1 MRRYETLE
9 TLFCKV
15 DLSFAEAVLN
25 ESYHAKGSVGRPPR
39 NPLGLFK
46 AHLLRRLRHVPSDRM
61 LVRQLWKDPRLR
73 SICDIERDEPP
84 YGIAVLSRFR
94 SRVGPERLMRIV
106 DHAVEVLVKKRRIK
120 GETLALDSTFIKAC
134 SRRNLDN
141 RTGYSDPESRVGR
154 AVKSRDLGYRL
165 HLAVDAKSELPV
177 ALTIASANENEKK
190 HSIRLFE
197 KASAHVKPNRLV
209 ADPQYSSQ
217 GLRDAALKQGTVPVI
232 PYPRNQMKG
241 AKSILR
247 IDRKFKSHG
256 PQQLRRAYRKRVA
269 VERVFSR
276 LKHLAGLT
284 QHNLRGLAK
293 ITFHTQLCLLVML
306 FTAQAAINTHKP
318 RRSRSIRYF
327 AN

>member
-9 TLFCKV
+9 TLFGKV
-15 DLSFAEAVLN
+15 DLSFAEKVLN
-25 ESYHAKGSVGRPPR
+25 ESYHAKDSVGRPPR
-39 NPLGLFK
+39 SPLGVFK

-61 LVRQLWKDPRLR
+61 LVRQMWKDPRLR
-73 SICDIERDEPP
+73 QICDIEENEPP

-94 SRVGPERLMRIV
+94 KRVGPEKLMRVV
-106 DHAVEVLVKKRRIK
+106 DHAIETLVEKRRIK
-120 GETLALDSTFIKAC
+120 GETLAMDSTFIKAH

-154 AVKSRDLGYRL
+154 AVKTRDLGYRL
-165 HLAVDAKSELPV
+165 HLTVDCRSEMPIAMTV
-177 ALTIASANENEKK
+177 APANENEKK
-190 HSIRLFE
+190 HSMQLFE
-197 KASAHVKPNRLV
+197 KASCHVKPKRLV

-217 GLRDAALKQGTVPVI
+217 SLRDAALKQGTVPVI
-232 PYPRNQMKG
+232 PYPRNQQKG
-241 AKSILR
+241 VKGILR

-256 PQQLRRAYRKRVA
+256 PQELRRAYRKRVA

-276 LKHLAGLT
+276 LKNLAGLT
-284 QHNLRGLAK
+284 LHNLRGLAR
-293 ITFHTQLCLLVML
+293 ITFHAQLCLLIML

-318 RRSRSIRYF
+318 GRSRSIRYF

>member
-9 TLFCKV
+9 TLFGKV
-15 DLSFAEAVLN
+15 DLFFAEAVVN
-25 ESYHAKGSVGRPPR
+25 ESYHARDSVGRPPR
-39 NPLGLFK
+39 SPLGVFK
-46 AHLLRRLRHVPSDRM
+46 AHLLRRLRNVPSDRM

-73 SICDIERDEPP
+73 RICDIEENEPP

-94 SRVGPERLMRIV
+94 KRVGPERLMRIV
-106 DHAVEVLVKKRRIK
+106 DHAVETLVEKRRIK
-120 GETLALDSTFIKAC
+120 GETLAMDSTFIKAY

-154 AVKSRDLGYRL
+154 AVKMRDLGYRL
-165 HLAVDAKSELPV
+165 HLAVDCRSEMPV
-177 ALTIASANENEKK
+177 AMTVASANENEKK
-190 HSIRLFE
+190 HSLKLFE
-197 KASAHVKPNRLV
+197 KASCHVKPKRLV

-217 GLRDAALKQGTVPVI
+217 SLRDAALKQGAVPVI
-232 PYPRNQMKG
+232 PYPRNQQKG
-241 AKSILR
+241 VKGILR

-256 PQQLRRAYRKRVA
+256 PQELRRAYRKRVA

-276 LKHLAGLT
+276 LKNLAGLT

-293 ITFHTQLCLLVML
+293 ITFHTQLCLLIML

-318 RRSRSIRYF
+318 DKARSIRYF

>member
-9 TLFCKV
+9 TLFGKV
-15 DLSFAEAVLN
+15 DLSFAEKVLN
-25 ESYHAKGSVGRPPR
+25 ESYHARDSVGRPPR
-39 NPLGLFK
+39 RPLGVFK

-61 LVRQLWKDPRLR
+61 LVRQMWKDPRLR
-73 SICDIERDEPP
+73 RICDIEENEPP

-106 DHAVEVLVKKRRIK
+106 DHAVETLVEKRRIK
-120 GETLALDSTFIKAC
+120 GETLAMDSTFIKAH

-154 AVKSRDLGYRL
+154 AVKTRDLGYRL
-165 HLAVDAKSELPV
+165 HLAVDCRSEMPIAMTV
-177 ALTIASANENEKK
+177 APANENEKK
-190 HSIRLFE
+190 HSLGLFE
-197 KASAHVKPNRLV
+197 KASCHVKPRRLV

-217 GLRDAALKQGTVPVI
+217 SLRDVALKRGTVPVI
-232 PYPRNQMKG
+232 PYPRNQQKG
-241 AKSILR
+241 VKCILR

-276 LKHLAGLT
+276 LKNLASLT

-293 ITFHTQLCLLVML
+293 ITFHAQLCLLIML
-306 FTAQAAINTHKP
+306 FTAQAATNTHKP
-318 RRSRSIRYF
+318 SKARSIRYF

>member
-9 TLFCKV
+9 TLFGKV
-15 DLSFAEAVLN
+15 DLSFAETVLD
-25 ESYHAKGSVGRPPR
+25 ESYHAEGSVGRPPR
-39 NPLGLFK
+39 RPLGVFK

-73 SICDIERDEPP
+73 RICDIEKNEPP

-94 SRVGPERLMRIV
+94 RKVGPERLMRIV
-106 DHAVEVLVKKRRIK
+106 DHAVEVLVERERIK
-120 GETLALDSTFIKAC
+120 GETLALDSTFIKAH
-134 SRRNLDN
+134 SRRSLDN

-154 AVKSRDLGYRL
+154 AVKTRDLGYRL

-177 ALTIASANENEKK
+177 AMTVAPANENEKK
-190 HSIRLFE
+190 HSLKLFE
-197 KASAHVKPNRLV
+197 KASLHVKPRRLV

-217 GLRDAALKQGTVPVI
+217 SLRDVALKQGTVPVI
-232 PYPRNQMKG
+232 PYPRNQMKDVKG
-241 AKSILR
+241 ILR

-276 LKHLAGLT
+276 LKNLAGLT
-284 QHNLRGLAK
+284 HHNLRGLAK
-293 ITFHTQLCLLVML
+293 TTFHTQLCLLIML

-318 RRSRSIRYF
+318 SKIRSIRYF

>member
-1 MRRYETLE
+1 MRRYGTLE
-9 TLFCKV
+9 TLFGKV
-15 DLSFAEAVLN
+15 DLSFAEKVLN
-25 ESYHAKGSVGRPPR
+25 EAYHAKDSVGRPPR
-39 NPLGLFK
+39 SPLGIFK

-73 SICDIERDEPP
+73 RICDIEENGPP

-94 SRVGPERLMRIV
+94 KRVGPERLMRIV
-106 DHAVEVLVKKRRIK
+106 DHAVDVLVKKGRIK
-120 GETLALDSTFIKAC
+120 NETLALDSTFIKAH

-154 AVKSRDLGYRL
+154 AAKTKDLGYRL

-177 ALTIASANENEKK
+177 AMTVASANENEKK
-190 HSIRLFE
+190 HSLVLFE
-197 KASAHVKPNRLV
+197 KASLHAKPKRLV
-209 ADPQYSSQ
+209 ADPQYSSKS
-217 GLRDAALKQGTVPVI
+217 LREQALDQGTLPVI

-241 AKSILR
+241 VKGILR
-247 IDRKFKSHG
+247 IDRKFRSHG
-256 PQQLRRAYRKRVA
+256 PQQFRRIYRKRVA

-276 LKHLAGLT
+276 LKNLASLT

-293 ITFHTQLCLLVML
+293 ITFHAQLCLLIML

-318 RRSRSIRYF
+318 TKARSIRYF